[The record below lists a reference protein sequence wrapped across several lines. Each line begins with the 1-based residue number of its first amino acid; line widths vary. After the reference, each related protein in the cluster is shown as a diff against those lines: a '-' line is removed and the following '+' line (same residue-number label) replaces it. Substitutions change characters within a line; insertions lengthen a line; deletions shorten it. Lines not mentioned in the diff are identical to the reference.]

1 MDSKTFYQVYH
12 EVHLGPIL
20 FIIFLNDLLLCIK
33 KSELDNFVDD
43 SIITATYKT
52 LTDLLKA
59 LEQESESA
67 VSCFKQN

>member
-1 MDSKTFYQVYH
+1 MDSKAFYQVYH
-12 EVHLGPIL
+12 KIHLGPIL

-67 VSCFKQN
+67 VSWFKQN